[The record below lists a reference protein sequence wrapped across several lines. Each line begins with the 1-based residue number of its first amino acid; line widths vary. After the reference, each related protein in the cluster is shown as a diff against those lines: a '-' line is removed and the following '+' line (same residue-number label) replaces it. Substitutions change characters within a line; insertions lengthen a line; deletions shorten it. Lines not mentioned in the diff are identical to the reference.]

1 MSGEEG
7 KAHRPAASEP
17 AAGAPDVEALRAAVL
32 AAPEAVLDDEAMVQA
47 LLRAHADQTGAG
59 RQVVDLRGA
68 LVDRLENR
76 LGRLEE
82 THRSVVAA
90 AYDNLAVT
98 ESIHRAALAVLEPD
112 DLEGVLH
119 VLSRVMPPILGVDL
133 VRVGIEREGAG
144 DPPQPPLTALGV
156 GGVARYMGADEDGP
170 FRPVVLRATDPDCAR
185 LYGPEGVA
193 MGSEALVRLEFAG
206 DAAPGLLA
214 FGARDAERFGPDQ
227 AGDLLEFL
235 GAVVARALRPWAKG

>member
-1 MSGEEG
+1 MGGEEG
-7 KAHRPAASEP
+7 KAVAPAAATE
-17 AAGAPDVEALRAAVL
+17 ADVEALREAVL
-32 AAPEAVLDDEAMVQA
+32 AAPEAVLADEAMVHA
-47 LLRAHADQTGAG
+47 LLRAHEVSAG
-59 RQVVDLRGA
+59 SRQVVDLRGA

-119 VLSRVMPPILGVDL
+119 VLSRVLPPILGVDL
-133 VRVGIEREGAG
+133 VRVGVEREGAG

-170 FRPVVLRATDPDCAR
+170 FRPVVLRATGPDCAR
-185 LYGPEGVA
+185 LYGPEGVH
-193 MGSEALVRLEFAG
+193 MGSEALVRLEVSG
-206 DAAPGLLA
+206 DSAPGLLA
-214 FGARDAERFGPDQ
+214 FGARDAQRFGPDQ

-235 GAVVARALRPWAKG
+235 GAVVARALRPWIQS

>member
-1 MSGEEG
+1 MAGEEG
-7 KAHRPAASEP
+7 KAVRPEAA
-17 AAGAPDVEALRAAVL
+17 ADADVEALREAVL
-32 AAPEAVLDDEAMVQA
+32 AAPEAVLADEAMVQA
-47 LLRAHADQTGAG
+47 LLRAHEGVAG
-59 RQVVDLRGA
+59 SRQVVDLRGA

-112 DLEGVLH
+112 DLDGVLH
-119 VLSRVMPPILGVDL
+119 VLSRVLPPILGVDL
-133 VRVGIEREGAG
+133 VRVGVEREGAG

-170 FRPVVLRATDPDCAR
+170 FRPVVLRATGPDCAR
-185 LYGPEGVA
+185 LYGPEGVQ
-193 MGSEALVRLEFAG
+193 MGSEALVRLEISG

-214 FGARDAERFGPDQ
+214 FGARDAARFTPDQ

-235 GAVVARALRPWAKG
+235 GAVVARALRPWIQS